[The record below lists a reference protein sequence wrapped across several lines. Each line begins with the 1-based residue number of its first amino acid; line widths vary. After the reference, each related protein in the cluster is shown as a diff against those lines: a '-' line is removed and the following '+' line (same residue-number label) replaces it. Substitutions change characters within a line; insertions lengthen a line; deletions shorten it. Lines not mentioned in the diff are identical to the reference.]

1 MPSAVRMKRFLW
13 SIIAAVVLGTSG
25 AIAACPPQTGGT
37 TAQEIA
43 AGQARIL
50 CLQNELADET
60 RLRQMELDIKASE
73 RRLQEMQLQ
82 QRMDSLPKY
91 VPPPVVVYVPA
102 PVVPPAL

>member
-1 MPSAVRMKRFLW
+1 MPSAEAMKRILW
-13 SIIAAVVLGTSG
+13 SIIAVAVLGSSG
-25 AIAACPPQTGGT
+25 AMAACPPQTGGT

-43 AGQARIL
+43 ASQARIL

-73 RRLQEMQLQ
+73 RRLQELQLQ

-91 VPPPVVVYVPA
+91 TPPPVVVFVPA
-102 PVVPPAL
+102 PVVPPTL